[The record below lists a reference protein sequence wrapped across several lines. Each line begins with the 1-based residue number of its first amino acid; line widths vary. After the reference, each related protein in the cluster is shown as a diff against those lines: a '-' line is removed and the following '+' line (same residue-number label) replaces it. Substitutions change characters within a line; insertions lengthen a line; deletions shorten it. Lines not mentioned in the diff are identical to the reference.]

1 MLLTM
6 REATTK
12 MADSEK
18 PPEHP
23 GDFPADLTEAERA
36 FLETY
41 AMLLRLIFRAGLA
54 PTGRDE
60 AA

>member
-1 MLLTM
+1 
-6 REATTK
+6 

-18 PPEHP
+18 PPEFT
-23 GDFPADLTEAERA
+23 DQERA

-41 AMLLRLIFRAGLA
+41 AMLLRLIFAPRSIA
-54 PTGRDE
+54 PTRKDDE

>member
-1 MLLTM
+1 
-6 REATTK
+6 

-18 PPEHP
+18 PPEFT
-23 GDFPADLTEAERA
+23 DQERA

-41 AMLLRLIFRAGLA
+41 AMLLRLIFTPRSFT
-54 PTGRDE
+54 PTTGKDE

>member
-1 MLLTM
+1 
-6 REATTK
+6 

-18 PPEHP
+18 PPE
-23 GDFPADLTEAERA
+23 FTEDERA

-41 AMLLRLIFRAGLA
+41 AMLLRLLFA
-54 PTGRDE
+54 PRSVVVPVRKDEE